1 MVSNSIF
8 IIMILTFEGSVY
20 SQFFSAEKSYQGS
33 HSYIYYS
40 SQDSRTFSNIGYGY
54 TYNDNTVGFVSTA
67 ETRYDTYM
75 YTTYTADTS
84 TTTITIISS
93 TVYSESGIYN
103 ATVLYDDNYGYTTE
117 TVTDVISIV
126 STSTDAII
134 YVPTVINNYSE
145 YATINTTT
153 LAESQ
158 LSTISST
165 LTVENRTYSFIAS
178 FYAES
183 VRNTYV
189 YASEGF
195 YIASNSSYSAIFQSP
210 TTTYTSSELFPIIT
224 SYTRSVIDLSRRSE
238 TSLYTE
244 TVFDISYEG
253 DTPYTTFSLVS
264 VVNSFPQ
271 TTDGTYSLP
280 SRHLS
285 TTLITT
291 QTVTD
296 FLSNRGVAFSYVF
309 DTTSTETFYG
319 GTTSFSSGETY
330 MPGDTVK
337 KILDNVLLLTAGGI
351 AVSSYV
357 GSGID
362 IPSAGWSYSDRTSIP
377 AWFSGGAEISLDG
390 NLFDY
395 ISTSIIVPSIG
406 TRYAEKEDSSFTV
419 SIDSLFRCSS
429 TWRYPVGTSTQTS
442 SATMQLEAQGTNPL
456 FINTA
461 NDILGGYPE
470 INHSYTFVRGPG
482 AFAVTNGD
490 AYGFTTTTQSFTNTG
505 ATSFSSTMNNT
516 ITEITQYPLILG
528 LSALPIMTYDF

>member
-8 IIMILTFEGSVY
+8 IIMILTFYGSVY
-20 SQFFSAEKSYQGS
+20 SQFYSNGVYLPNSYSQSRIVYGS
-33 HSYIYYS
+33 MGDYS
-40 SQDSRTFSNIGYGY
+40 ETGFTSIEHNSVTYSNSIVYNGTSGSGSTSIVEDY
-54 TYNDNTVGFVSTA
+54 TYSQTL
-67 ETRYDTYM
+67 
-75 YTTYTADTS
+75 
-84 TTTITIISS
+84 
-93 TVYSESGIYN
+93 YSQ
-103 ATVLYDDNYGYTTE
+103 YTTE

-126 STSTDAII
+126 STSTDAIM
-134 YVPTVINNYSE
+134 YVPTVISNYSE

-153 LAESQ
+153 LVESQ
-158 LSTISST
+158 LSTTSSA
-165 LTVENRTYSFIAS
+165 LSVEFSTYSLIAS
-178 FYAES
+178 FFAES
-183 VRNTYV
+183 VYNTYV
-189 YASEGF
+189 CASEGF

-210 TTTYTSSELFPIIT
+210 TTTYTSYELFPIFTTYKRSLIDTSIASELFTIT
-224 SYTRSVIDLSRRSE
+224 R
-238 TSLYTE
+238 
-244 TVFDISYEG
+244 TVFLIAYEG
-253 DTPYTTFSLVS
+253 DTPYTTCSLVS
-264 VVNSFPQ
+264 VVDSFPQ
-271 TTDGTYSLP
+271 TTDGTYSVN

-285 TTLITT
+285 TTL
-291 QTVTD
+291 V
-296 FLSNRGVAFSYVF
+296 
-309 DTTSTETFYG
+309 TTSTEAFDGYYLGQFSANMYALSYATSSTYSNNGESVSKG
-319 GTTSFSSGETY
+319 GSYIPSETITALLGNILLSSQ
-330 MPGDTVK
+330 V
-337 KILDNVLLLTAGGI
+337 GI
-351 AVSSYV
+351 SVSSYV